1 MADDEI
7 HVPLSITKQSCNELN
22 TAYEGRRHLI
32 GNVHIELEST
42 TTCHYQML
50 PSGETGMSMV
60 CKEGNGEAGSIHLDD
75 SKY

>member
-1 MADDEI
+1 MVDDEI

-42 TTCHYQML
+42 TTCHY
-50 PSGETGMSMV
+50 
-60 CKEGNGEAGSIHLDD
+60 
-75 SKY
+75 